1 MSGLGTVTFNY
12 SQRLYKCPQSI
23 TTSHLHVIRPF
34 SDNNFFYGCFVKGLP
49 LPHTVML
56 FASIIFFQEHWLQYH
71 EGNFSLLTCVWLPTT
86 VRSSRG
92 GSVSCLHLQSEST
105 FRLPVKDLLRENL
118 PGLRV
123 DLEAVLALVPD
134 AVYDVVVHLVVGE
147 CPVLVDCIYP
157 VEQIRMKMHL

>member
-1 MSGLGTVTFNY
+1 MT
-12 SQRLYKCPQSI
+12 KACI
-23 TTSHLHVIRPF
+23 H
-34 SDNNFFYGCFVKGLP
+34 
-49 LPHTVML
+49 
-56 FASIIFFQEHWLQYH
+56 IFFQKTVRRC
-71 EGNFSLLTCVWLPTT
+71 FSLTCVRFPAT

-92 GSVSCLHLQSEST
+92 RPVSSFNLQSKSA
-105 FRLPVKDLLRENL
+105 FCLPVKDLLRENL

>member
-1 MSGLGTVTFNY
+1 MRG
-12 SQRLYKCPQSI
+12 I
-23 TTSHLHVIRPF
+23 
-34 SDNNFFYGCFVKGLP
+34 
-49 LPHTVML
+49 
-56 FASIIFFQEHWLQYH
+56 
-71 EGNFSLLTCVWLPTT
+71 LLTCVWLPTT

-157 VEQIRMKMHL
+157 VEQIRMKMHLYRKGKNMS